1 MYLSR
6 PPKPSDGPT
15 AVTAS
20 EDSGGDPPPV
30 CATGAQTSR
39 LNRESTGGGEPD
51 SPSWAR
57 TPTSF
62 AAYQSRT
69 IFRFPRRSSSGY
81 FSMECDSMPSS
92 PLSPKPMMAD
102 KAIQTP
108 SLSSQ
113 VLTHA
118 LQRMGEVR
126 DEGPET
132 NQQQGHSPS
141 PSRTRQQNAAGDMQ
155 AENFGRR
162 LRTIGDEY
170 NQLLLQRRAPRAP
183 VVLLPNILPH
193 IHQEP
198 ITLVCVGLLLILIG
212 RWMYLQGSMNSQD
225 HAQV

>member
-1 MYLSR
+1 MAR

-132 NQQQGHSPS
+132 NQQQGEHRQMCVFVYYDTQCRNLSVNLKKESSASPNGF
-141 PSRTRQQNAAGDMQ
+141 QV
-155 AENFGRR
+155 
-162 LRTIGDEY
+162 Y
-170 NQLLLQRRAPRAP
+170 
-183 VVLLPNILPH
+183 IL
-193 IHQEP
+193 
-198 ITLVCVGLLLILIG
+198 
-212 RWMYLQGSMNSQD
+212 GSIFIS
-225 HAQV
+225 